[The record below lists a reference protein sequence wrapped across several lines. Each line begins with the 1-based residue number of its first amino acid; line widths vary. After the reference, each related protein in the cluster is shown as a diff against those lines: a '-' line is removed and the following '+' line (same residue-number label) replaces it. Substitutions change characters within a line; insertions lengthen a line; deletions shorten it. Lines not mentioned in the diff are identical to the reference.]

1 MGKAGRFACIL
12 TPMLL
17 TLASLACVTIVMIGG
32 TNKNSSVISGLY
44 FLRID
49 TRFIDTPSHIDLIP
63 GTDWD
68 DQLLKSGFNATASD
82 LGLADYYTSSLWN
95 YCSGKA
101 LDGDNWQITDCG
113 KPSVSYAFD
122 PVRIL
127 DVEKEG
133 ADVNFPDSVKKVSK
147 AVSVASKVM
156 AAMYVLGTF
165 ATIITFAVGW
175 FGLLSRW
182 GSCVTTIFA
191 DIAFLFLFTA
201 SIISTALYVSI
212 REAFN
217 KALKDFSVNAEINKQ
232 MFTITW
238 LAVAFSFGA
247 CLFWMFST
255 CCCSGKRS
263 RVMGTDHKG
272 KGKSSSPSGSG
283 AKGGYERIAA
293 PYQGGSGPGMK
304 PMAEVGKKQGA
315 GYEPFRHA

>member
-17 TLASLACVTIVMIGG
+17 TLASLCCVLIVMIGG
-32 TNKNSSVISGLY
+32 TNKNSGMISGLY

-49 TRFIDTPSHIDLIP
+49 TRFIDTPENIDLIP

-68 DQLLKSGFNATASD
+68 NQLLKSGFNATASE
-82 LGLADYYTSSLWN
+82 LGLDDFYTSSLWN
-95 YCSGKA
+95 YCSGKVS
-101 LDGDNWQITDCG
+101 GDKWDINNCG
-113 KPSVSYAFD
+113 KPSASYSFD
-122 PVRIL
+122 PIRIL
-127 DVEKEG
+127 DVEAEG
-133 ADVNFPDSVKKVSK
+133 KDVNFPDSVKKVSK
-147 AVSVASKVM
+147 AVSAASKVM
-156 AAMYVLGTF
+156 LAMYVLGTIS
-165 ATIITFAVGW
+165 TIITFAVGW

-191 DIAFLFLFTA
+191 DIAFFFLLTA

-217 KALKDFSVNAEINKQ
+217 KALKEFSVNAQINRQ

-238 LAVAFSFGA
+238 LSVAFSLGA
-247 CLFWMFST
+247 CIFWMLST
-255 CCCSGKRS
+255 CCCSGRRS

-272 KGKSSSPSGSG
+272 KGKSSSPIGG
-283 AKGGYERIAA
+283 GKAGYERIAT
-293 PYQGGSGPGMK
+293 PYHGGSGSGTK
-304 PMAEVGKKQGA
+304 PMSEVGKKQAA